1 VVEDDAGLAG
11 WLGRFGHGARVAL
24 NGPASPSDGAGVP
37 PWLGEAVQSAADM
50 EGVIRAITAA
60 MAEAGFPEREAFAV
74 HLALEEAIVNAHQHG
89 HRGEWSP
96 PIAVRYRVGADGLV
110 AQVED
115 RGAGFDP
122 GQVPD
127 PLAPENL
134 ERPSGRG
141 LLLMRAYMTGVC
153 HNERGN
159 CVCLCKH
166 RPGPSGKDEALL
178 GLPPS

>member
-1 VVEDDAGLAG
+1 
-11 WLGRFGHGARVAL
+11 
-24 NGPASPSDGAGVP
+24 
-37 PWLGEAVQSAADM
+37 M

-74 HLALEEAIVNAHQHG
+74 HLALEEAIVNAHRHG
-89 HRGEWSP
+89 HRGDWSP
-96 PIAVRYRVGADGLV
+96 PIAARYRVGAGGLV

-115 RGAGFDP
+115 QGVGFDP
-122 GQVPD
+122 DQVPD

-141 LLLMRAYMTGVC
+141 LLLMRAYMKGVC
-153 HNERGN
+153 HNEGGN

-166 RPGPSGKDEALL
+166 RPGPSPEA
-178 GLPPS
+178 GQPTPA